1 MFSLSGATKFK
12 YIPNYKDM
20 RGGYD
25 KLRGVVSALD
35 GRMEEGTAYVFTSR
49 NQKLVK
55 IIRHEH
61 NECQLYM
68 QKYDCD
74 ETWVWTK
81 VKSKKVKAS
90 SKLVHALDYMRNNWT
105 ELIAYRDIGSVLI
118 DNNCCERAVRPFT
131 NLRKSFGGF
140 SSEKGGEVAAAWLTF
155 IETCKLQKKAAF
167 DFFNDFFKKVTEGRS
182 DYELIT
188 QEVLS

>member
-25 KLRGVVSALD
+25 KLRGVVCTLD

-68 QKYDCD
+68 QKYDHGMSFVRLEFDGTRPIYVLEWEYLTALLSCPVIKRIDSIGVKYD
-74 ETWVWTK
+74 EDT
-81 VKSKKVKAS
+81 A
-90 SKLVHALDYMRNNWT
+90 
-105 ELIAYRDIGSVLI
+105 
-118 DNNCCERAVRPFT
+118 
-131 NLRKSFGGF
+131 
-140 SSEKGGEVAAAWLTF
+140 
-155 IETCKLQKKAAF
+155 
-167 DFFNDFFKKVTEGRS
+167 
-182 DYELIT
+182 
-188 QEVLS
+188 

>member
-35 GRMEEGTAYVFTSR
+35 GRMEEGTAYVFTSK

-68 QKYDCD
+68 QRFDHNMSFVRLEFNGAKPMYVLEWKYLTALLSCPVIKRINSIEIDYDD
-74 ETWVWTK
+74 E
-81 VKSKKVKAS
+81 A
-90 SKLVHALDYMRNNWT
+90 
-105 ELIAYRDIGSVLI
+105 E
-118 DNNCCERAVRPFT
+118 
-131 NLRKSFGGF
+131 
-140 SSEKGGEVAAAWLTF
+140 
-155 IETCKLQKKAAF
+155 
-167 DFFNDFFKKVTEGRS
+167 
-182 DYELIT
+182 
-188 QEVLS
+188 

>member
-25 KLRGVVSALD
+25 KLRGVVCSLD

-68 QKYDCD
+68 QKNCLIWSVSSIKYGKGSEKPKDTS
-74 ETWVWTK
+74 ES
-81 VKSKKVKAS
+81 KSAS
-90 SKLVHALDYMRNNWT
+90 SMTVT
-105 ELIAYRDIGSVLI
+105 
-118 DNNCCERAVRPFT
+118 
-131 NLRKSFGGF
+131 
-140 SSEKGGEVAAAWLTF
+140 LT
-155 IETCKLQKKAAF
+155 
-167 DFFNDFFKKVTEGRS
+167 S
-182 DYELIT
+182 
-188 QEVLS
+188 

>member
-68 QKYDCD
+68 QKYDHGMSFVRLEFDGIKPIYVLEWKYLTALLSCPVIKRID
-74 ETWVWTK
+74 SME
-81 VKSKKVKAS
+81 VKY
-90 SKLVHALDYMRNNWT
+90 DG
-105 ELIAYRDIGSVLI
+105 D
-118 DNNCCERAVRPFT
+118 
-131 NLRKSFGGF
+131 
-140 SSEKGGEVAAAWLTF
+140 AA
-155 IETCKLQKKAAF
+155 
-167 DFFNDFFKKVTEGRS
+167 
-182 DYELIT
+182 
-188 QEVLS
+188 

>member
-25 KLRGVVSALD
+25 KLHGVVCSL
-35 GRMEEGTAYVFTSR
+35 GGEQEEGTAYVFTSR

-68 QKYDCD
+68 QKYDHGMSFIRL
-74 ETWVWTK
+74 EFEGTK
-81 VKSKKVKAS
+81 PIYVLEWKYLTALLSCPVIKKIDSTEVK
-90 SKLVHALDYMRNNWT
+90 Y
-105 ELIAYRDIGSVLI
+105 
-118 DNNCCERAVRPFT
+118 
-131 NLRKSFGGF
+131 
-140 SSEKGGEVAAAWLTF
+140 GEDAA
-155 IETCKLQKKAAF
+155 
-167 DFFNDFFKKVTEGRS
+167 
-182 DYELIT
+182 
-188 QEVLS
+188 